1 MGTRKLVAAIL
12 AFSLALGGSEARAQ
26 GTREVTGKVT
36 QVGGMPLAEASV
48 TVLGQPIGARTN
60 EAGEYRLRVPA
71 GEVTLLVRAIGYKR
85 SSVKVGASASTQD
98 FSLEKDVLQLEGV
111 TVTGAATTI
120 DRRNATTAV
129 ASVNTDELNRVPGRS
144 IENQLSGKVLGARIF
159 ENNGAPGGGA
169 QIQIRGATSILGQ
182 GDPLYVIDGV
192 IVSNA
197 SIPNAANSISRA
209 GGGVGG
215 GQDNA
220 VNRLADINPSDI
232 ESVEVLKSAAASA
245 IYGSRATNGVV
256 VITTKRGRSGAPS
269 WNITQRVG
277 TAALFRKIG
286 FRRWDT
292 ISDLVPANDPLTTA
306 NESTEWVGN
315 AAAIP
320 IAQAL
325 CNPNCTNYDY
335 EQQIFGRTDPTY
347 ETLLSTRGGAGNTK
361 YFASVSDKQEA
372 GIMLRTGAR
381 RTSGRINIDQTIGDN
396 LTLSGGLG
404 VTRNFNQRGITNNNN
419 AGISPT
425 YDLGYIPHVIDF
437 RRQADG
443 SWPVNPFYAGGSSV
457 SNPIANTE
465 YIKNNEEVWRQTG
478 NIRIAYQAF
487 SNAQHNVNVSYSA
500 GLDRF
505 HQDGLGFS
513 PPFLQFEPNDNFS
526 GTSSVSTSQNFQ
538 MNQGVNVVWT
548 WTPTIPWINSM
559 TTSFGGT
566 AEDQTL
572 KTYRTRGRGLLPTV
586 GLSSG
591 AAETVVEDGRTAF
604 KDQSLY
610 LNEQA
615 LFLNEALSVAVG
627 VRMDRSSAN
636 GDREQYYTFP
646 KYSAAYRFEKP
657 WWASEYTDEI
667 KLRASWG
674 QSGNRPRWAD
684 RDVLFANGGILD
696 GRGSLVSAGT
706 LGNPNIKPETMSET
720 DVGIDASFFGQR
732 MNFEVTRY
740 ERVITDLLLTFPLPP
755 SSGLTQQIVNGGQL
769 SVKGW
774 EFGIT
779 GVPYQS
785 GQFTWTS
792 RMNYTSN
799 VQNVDNLEVDGQRVP
814 DFAVLGSFGATYG
827 RNRIAQGLR
836 STLIWANAPLGA
848 GGAVRD
854 TIVGD
859 ANPYHQTQ
867 FVNDFTFGRWNV
879 STLLDWRNGGLVSN
893 MTNNLWDEG
902 GNSRD
907 FDEPQPGTNTTKGLH
922 RYYDRFSAGDSR
934 VYIQS
939 GTYLKLREVTVSY
952 SAPAAFTAKYL
963 RGAKDL
969 RLSLSGRNLWVK
981 TDYWS
986 YDPEFNNFGNTNF
999 NRFIDLAPFPT
1010 SRQFFFSVDVGY

>member
-1 MGTRKLVAAIL
+1 MGTRKLVVAIL
-12 AFSLALGGSEARAQ
+12 AFCLALGGTEARAQ
-26 GTREVTGKVT
+26 GTREITGKVT
-36 QVGGMPLAEASV
+36 QVGGSPLADASV

-60 EAGEYRLRVPA
+60 AGGEYRLRVSQ
-71 GEVTLLVRAIGYKR
+71 GEVTLLVRAISYKR
-85 SSVKVGASASTQD
+85 VSVKVGASASTQD

-129 ASVNTDELNRVPGRS
+129 AAVNTDELNRVPARS
-144 IENQLSGKVLGARIF
+144 IENQLSGKILGARVF

-169 QIQIRGATSILGQ
+169 QIQIRGSTSIIGQ

-209 GGGVGG
+209 GGGIGG
-215 GQDNA
+215 GQDNQ
-220 VNRLADINPSDI
+220 VNRLADINPADI

-286 FRRWDT
+286 FRQWDT
-292 ISDLVPANDPLTTA
+292 ISDLVPTGPGSD
-306 NESTEWVGN
+306 STQWVGN
-315 AAAIP
+315 AAAV
-320 IAQAL
+320 AAARSL
-325 CNPNCTNYDY
+325 CTPNCTNYDY

-347 ETLLSTRGGAGNTK
+347 ETILSTRGGAGNTK
-361 YFASVSDKQEA
+361 YFGSVSDKQEA

-381 RTSGRINIDQTIGDN
+381 RTAARLNLDQTVGSNFTIAA
-396 LTLSGGLG
+396 GLG
-404 VTRNFNQRGITNNNN
+404 ITRNFNQRGITNNNN

-425 YDLGYIPHVIDF
+425 YDLGYIPHIIDM
-437 RRQADG
+437 RQRADG
-443 SWPVNPFYAGGSSV
+443 SYPVNPFYAGGSSV
-457 SNPIANTE
+457 SNPFANAE
-465 YIKNNEEVWRQTG
+465 FIKNDEEVWRQTA
-478 NIRIAYQAF
+478 NVRFAYQAY
-487 SNAQHNVNVSYSA
+487 SSAQHNVNVSYSA

-505 HQDGLGFS
+505 HQDGIGFS

-526 GTSSVSTSQNFQ
+526 GTSSISTSQVFQ
-538 MNQGVNVVWT
+538 MNQGVNVIWT
-548 WTPTIPWINSM
+548 WTPRIAWINSM

-566 AEDQTL
+566 SENQAT

-615 LFLNEALSVAVG
+615 LFLNERLSMAAG
-627 VRMDRSSAN
+627 FRADRSSAN
-636 GDREQYYTFP
+636 GDREKYYFFP
-646 KYSAAYRFEKP
+646 KVSAAYRFEKP
-657 WWASEYTDEI
+657 FWATEYTDEI

-684 RDVLFANGGILD
+684 RDVLFANGGIID
-696 GRGSLVSAGT
+696 GRGSLVSAAT
-706 LGNPNIKPETMSET
+706 LGNPLIQPETMSEV
-720 DVGIDASFFGQR
+720 DMGIDASFLKQR
-732 MNFEVTRY
+732 LNVEVTRY
-740 ERVITDLLLTFPLPP
+740 QRIISNLLLTFPLPP
-755 SSGLTQQIVNGGQL
+755 SSGLGNQVVNGGQL

-774 EFGIT
+774 EVGLTGIPIQT
-779 GVPYQS
+779 

-792 RMNYTSN
+792 RINYTTN
-799 VQNVDNLEVDGQRVP
+799 IQKVDNITVNGQRVP
-814 DFAVLGSFGATYG
+814 DFAVPGSFGATYG
-827 RNRIAQGLR
+827 RNRIASGLR
-836 STLIWANAPLGA
+836 STLVWANAPLGV

-867 FVNDFTFGRWNV
+867 FSNDFTYGRWTM
-879 STLLDWRNGGLVSN
+879 STLLDWRNGGMVSN
-893 MTNNLWDEG
+893 MTMNLWDEG

-907 FDEPQPGTNTTKGLH
+907 FDEPFNGTTKGLY
-922 RYYDRFSAGDSR
+922 RYYDTFSAGDSR
-934 VYIQS
+934 IYIQP

-952 SAPAAFTAKYL
+952 AAPASFTAKYL
-963 RGAKDL
+963 KGAKDL

-981 TDYWS
+981 TNYWS

>member
-12 AFSLALGGSEARAQ
+12 AFCLALGGTEARAQ

-36 QVGGMPLAEASV
+36 QVGGQPLAEASV
-48 TVLGQPIGARTN
+48 TVLGQAIGARTN
-60 EAGEYRLRVPA
+60 ESGEYRLRVPQ
-71 GEVTLLVRAIGYKR
+71 GEVTLLVRAIGFKR
-85 SSVKVGASASTQD
+85 ASVKVAAGASTQD
-98 FSLEKDVLQLEGV
+98 FALEKDVLQLEGV
-111 TVTGAATTI
+111 TVTGQATTI
-120 DRRNATTAV
+120 DKRNATTAV
-129 ASVNTDELNRVPGRS
+129 ASVNTDELNRVPARS
-144 IENQLSGKVLGARIF
+144 LENQLSGKVLGARIF

-169 QIQIRGATSILGQ
+169 QVQIRGATSILGQ

-209 GGGVGG
+209 GGGIGG
-215 GQDNA
+215 GQDNQ

-277 TAALFRKIG
+277 TAALYRKIG
-286 FRRWDT
+286 FRQWDT
-292 ISDLVPANDPLTTA
+292 ISDLVPANDPLTSA
-306 NESTEWVGN
+306 NESTQWVGN

-325 CNPNCTNYDY
+325 CTPNCTNYDY

-381 RTSGRINIDQTIGDN
+381 RTAGRINIDQTINQN
-396 LTLSGGLG
+396 LTLSAGLG
-404 VTRNFNQRGITNNNN
+404 ITRNFNQRGITNNNN

-437 RRQADG
+437 RRKADG
-443 SWPVNPFYAGGSSV
+443 SWPVNPFYAGGTSV

-478 NIRIAYQAF
+478 NIRVAYQAF
-487 SNAQHNVNVSYSA
+487 SSAQHNVNVSYQA

-513 PPFLQFEPNDNFS
+513 PPFLQFEPNDNFA
-526 GTSSVSTSQNFQ
+526 GTSSVSTTQNFQ

-548 WTPTIPWINSM
+548 WTPTISWINNV

-566 AEDQTL
+566 AEDQVT

-615 LFLNEALSVAVG
+615 LFLNEALSVALG
-627 VRMDRSSAN
+627 FRMDRSSTN
-636 GDREQYYTFP
+636 GDREKYYMFP

-657 WWASEYTDEI
+657 WWASQYTDELKI
-667 KLRASWG
+667 RASWG

-684 RDVLFANGGILD
+684 RDVLFANGGIID

-706 LGNPNIKPETMSET
+706 LGNPNIRPETMSET
-720 DVGIDASFFGQR
+720 DVGIDGSFLNQR
-732 MNFEVTRY
+732 LNFELTRY
-740 ERVITDLLLTFPLPP
+740 VCTITDLLLTFPLPP
-755 SSGLTQQIVNGGQL
+755 SSGLAQQIVNGGQM

-779 GVPYQS
+779 GVPIQR
-785 GQFTWTS
+785 GEFTWTS

-799 VQNVDNLEVDGQRVP
+799 VQTVDNLLVDGQIVP
-814 DFAVLGSFGATYG
+814 DFAVPGSFGATYG
-827 RNRIAQGLR
+827 RNRIATGLR
-836 STLIWANAPLGA
+836 STLVWANAPLGA

-867 FVNDFTFGRWNV
+867 FVNDFSYGRWTV

-907 FDEPQPGTNTTKGLH
+907 FDEPFNGTTKGLY
-922 RYYDRFSAGDSR
+922 RYYDTFSAGDSR
-934 VYIQS
+934 VYIQP
-939 GTYLKLREVTVSY
+939 GTYLKLREITVSY
-952 SAPAAFTAKYL
+952 AALVSFTAKYF

-969 RLSLSGRNLWVK
+969 RVSLSGRNLWVK

>member
-1 MGTRKLVAAIL
+1 MGTRKLVVAIL
-12 AFSLALGGSEARAQ
+12 AFCLALGGTEARAQ
-26 GTREVTGKVT
+26 GTREITGKVT
-36 QVGGMPLAEASV
+36 QVGGSPLADASV

-60 EAGEYRLRVPA
+60 AGGEYRLRVSQ
-71 GEVTLLVRAIGYKR
+71 GEVTLLVRAISYKR
-85 SSVKVGASASTQD
+85 VSVKVGASASTQD

-129 ASVNTDELNRVPGRS
+129 AAVNTDELNRVPARS
-144 IENQLSGKVLGARIF
+144 IENQLSGKILGARVF

-169 QIQIRGATSILGQ
+169 QIQIRGSTSIIGQ

-209 GGGVGG
+209 GGGIGG
-215 GQDNA
+215 GQDNQ

-286 FRRWDT
+286 FRQWDT
-292 ISDLVPANDPLTTA
+292 ISDLVPTGPGSD
-306 NESTEWVGN
+306 STQWVGN
-315 AAAIP
+315 AAAV
-320 IAQAL
+320 AAARSL
-325 CNPNCTNYDY
+325 CTPNCTNYDY

-347 ETLLSTRGGAGNTK
+347 ETILSTRGGAGNTK
-361 YFASVSDKQEA
+361 YFGSVSDKQEA

-381 RTSGRINIDQTIGDN
+381 RTAARLNLDQTVGSNFTIAA
-396 LTLSGGLG
+396 GLG
-404 VTRNFNQRGITNNNN
+404 ITRNFNQRGITNNNN

-425 YDLGYIPHVIDF
+425 YDLGYIPHIIDM
-437 RRQADG
+437 RQRADG
-443 SWPVNPFYAGGSSV
+443 SYPVNPFYAGGSSV
-457 SNPIANTE
+457 SNPFANAE
-465 YIKNNEEVWRQTG
+465 FIKNNEEVWRQTA
-478 NIRIAYQAF
+478 NVRFAYQAY
-487 SNAQHNVNVSYSA
+487 SSAQHNVNVSYSA

-505 HQDGLGFS
+505 HQDGIGFS

-526 GTSSVSTSQNFQ
+526 GTSSISTSQVFQ
-538 MNQGVNVVWT
+538 MNQGVNVIWT
-548 WTPTIPWINSM
+548 WTPRIAWINSM

-566 AEDQTL
+566 SENQAT

-615 LFLNEALSVAVG
+615 LFLNERLSMAAG
-627 VRMDRSSAN
+627 FRADRSSAN
-636 GDREQYYTFP
+636 GDREKYYFFP
-646 KYSAAYRFEKP
+646 KVSAAYRFEKP
-657 WWASEYTDEI
+657 FWATEYTDEI

-684 RDVLFANGGILD
+684 RDVLFANGGIID
-696 GRGSLVSAGT
+696 GRGSLVSAAT
-706 LGNPNIKPETMSET
+706 LGNPLIQPETMSEV
-720 DVGIDASFFGQR
+720 DMGIDASFLKQR
-732 MNFEVTRY
+732 LNVEVTRY
-740 ERVITDLLLTFPLPP
+740 QRIISNLLLTFPLPP
-755 SSGLTQQIVNGGQL
+755 SSGLGNQVVNGGQL

-774 EFGIT
+774 EVGLTGIPIQT
-779 GVPYQS
+779 

-792 RMNYTSN
+792 RINYTTN
-799 VQNVDNLEVDGQRVP
+799 IQKVDNITVNGQRVP
-814 DFAVLGSFGATYG
+814 DFAVPGSFGATYG
-827 RNRIAQGLR
+827 RNRIASGLR
-836 STLIWANAPLGA
+836 STLVWANAPLGV

-867 FVNDFTFGRWNV
+867 FSNDFTYGRWTM
-879 STLLDWRNGGLVSN
+879 STLLDWRNGGMVSN
-893 MTNNLWDEG
+893 MTMNLWDEG

-907 FDEPQPGTNTTKGLH
+907 FDEPFNGTTKGLY
-922 RYYDRFSAGDSR
+922 RYYDTFSAGDSR
-934 VYIQS
+934 IYIQP

-952 SAPAAFTAKYL
+952 AAPASFTAKYL
-963 RGAKDL
+963 KGAKDL

-981 TDYWS
+981 TNYWS

>member
-12 AFSLALGGSEARAQ
+12 ALALAFGGSNVQAQ

-36 QVGGMPLAEASV
+36 QVGGAPLAEASV
-48 TVLGQPIGARTN
+48 TVLGQPIGARSN
-60 EAGEYRLRVPA
+60 ESGEYRLRVPA
-71 GEVTLLVRAIGYKR
+71 GEVTLLVRAIGFKR
-85 SSVKVGASASTQD
+85 MSVKVGANATTQD
-98 FSLEKDVLQLEGV
+98 FALEKDVLQLEGV
-111 TVTGAATTI
+111 TVTGQATTV
-120 DRRNATTAV
+120 DRRNATTPVAAV
-129 ASVNTDELNRVPGRS
+129 NAEELNRVPARS
-144 IENQLSGKVLGARIF
+144 IENQLSGKILGARIF

-169 QIQIRGATSILGQ
+169 QVQIRGATSILGQ

-269 WNITQRVG
+269 WNLTQRVG
-277 TAALFRKIG
+277 TAALYRKIG
-286 FRRWDT
+286 FRQWED
-292 ISDLVPANDPLTTA
+292 INALVPGGTDFT
-306 NESTEWVGN
+306 WIGN
-315 AAAIP
+315 AAALDE
-320 IAQAL
+320 AQAA
-325 CNPNCTNYDY
+325 CNPTCTNYDY
-335 EQQIFGRTDPTY
+335 EQQLFGRTDPTF
-347 ETLLSTRGGAGNTK
+347 ETILSTRGGAGNTK

-381 RTSGRINIDQTIGDN
+381 RTSGRINIDQTLGSKVTI
-396 LTLSGGLG
+396 SAGLG

-425 YDLGYIPHVIDF
+425 YDLGYIPHVMDF
-437 RRQADG
+437 RQRADG
-443 SWPVNPFYAGGSSV
+443 SWPVNPFYAGGTSV
-457 SNPIANTE
+457 SNPFANAE

-478 NIRIAYQAF
+478 NVRFAYQAF
-487 SNAQHNVNVSYSA
+487 SNAQHNINVSYQA

-505 HQDGLGFS
+505 HQDGVGFS
-513 PPFLQFEPNDNFS
+513 PPFLQFEPNDNFA
-526 GTSSVSTSQNFQ
+526 GTSSIATSMVMQ
-538 MNQGVNVVWT
+538 MNQSVNLVHT
-548 WTPTIPWINSM
+548 WTPTLPWINSL
-559 TTSFGGT
+559 TTSVGGT
-566 AEDQTL
+566 AESQAL

-586 GLSSG
+586 GLSAG
-591 AAETVVEDGRTAF
+591 AQETVVEDGRQEF
-604 KDQSLY
+604 RDQSLY

-615 LFLNEALSVAVG
+615 LLLNEALSVAIG
-627 VRMDRSSAN
+627 FRMDRSSAN
-636 GDREQYYTFP
+636 GDQEKYYLFP

-657 WWASEYTDEI
+657 WWASQYTDEI

-674 QSGNRPRWAD
+674 QSGNRPRYAD
-684 RDVLFANGGILD
+684 RDLLFANAGIID
-696 GRGSLVSAGT
+696 GRAGLVAAGT
-706 LGNPNIKPETMSET
+706 LGNPAITPETMSET
-720 DVGIDASFFGQR
+720 DIGIDASFLNQR
-732 MNFEVTRY
+732 INFELTNY
-740 ERVITDLLLTFPLPP
+740 SRVITDLLLTFPLPP
-755 SSGLTQQIVNGGQL
+755 SSGLAQQIVNGGQM

-779 GVPYQS
+779 GIPVQR

-792 RMNYTSN
+792 RINFTTN
-799 VQNVDNLEVDGQRVP
+799 EQTVDNLLVNGAIVP
-814 DFAVLGSFGATYG
+814 DFAVPGSFGATYG
-827 RNRIAQGLR
+827 RNRIASGLR
-836 STLIWANAPLGA
+836 STLVWANAPLRPNGA
-848 GGAVRD
+848 GGFVAVD

-867 FVNDFTFGRWNV
+867 FTNDFTYGRWTM
-879 STLLDWRNGGLVSN
+879 STLFDWRNGGLVSN

-907 FDEPQPGTNTTKGLH
+907 FDKPFGSTTLGDYRYNQTFGSGDSRIYIQPGT
-922 RYYDRFSAGDSR
+922 F
-934 VYIQS
+934 
-939 GTYLKLREVTVSY
+939 LKLREITVSY
-952 SAPAAFTAKYL
+952 QAPNAFVNKWL
-963 RGAKDL
+963 KGAKDL
-969 RLSLSGRNLWVK
+969 RVSLSGRNLWVK

-1010 SRQFFFSVDVGY
+1010 SRQFFFSVDLGY

>member
-1 MGTRKLVAAIL
+1 MGTRKLVVAIL
-12 AFSLALGGSEARAQ
+12 ATCLALGGTEARAQ
-26 GTREVTGKVT
+26 GTREITGKVT
-36 QVGGMPLAEASV
+36 QVGGSPLVDASV

-60 EAGEYRLRVPA
+60 AGGEYRLRVPQ
-71 GEVTLLVRAIGYKR
+71 GEVTLLVRAISYKR
-85 SSVKVGASASTQD
+85 VSVKVAANSATQD
-98 FSLEKDVLQLEGV
+98 FALEKDVLQLEGV

-129 ASVNTDELNRVPGRS
+129 AAVNTEELNRVPARS
-144 IENQLSGKVLGARIF
+144 IENQLSGKILGARVF

-169 QIQIRGATSILGQ
+169 QIQIRGSTSIIGQ

-209 GGGVGG
+209 GGGIGG
-215 GQDNA
+215 GQDNQ
-220 VNRLADINPSDI
+220 VNRLADINPADI
-232 ESVEVLKSAAASA
+232 ENVEVLKSAAASA

-269 WNITQRVG
+269 WNVTQRVG
-277 TAALFRKIG
+277 TAALYRKIG
-286 FRRWDT
+286 FRQWDT
-292 ISDLVPANDPLTTA
+292 ISDLVPAGD
-306 NESTEWVGN
+306 STLWVGN
-315 AAAIP
+315 AAAVGV
-320 IAQAL
+320 ARSL
-325 CNPNCTNYDY
+325 CTPNCTNYDY
-335 EQQIFGRTDPTY
+335 EQQLFGRTDPTF
-347 ETLLSTRGGAGNTK
+347 ETLLSTRGGSGNTK
-361 YFASVSDKQEA
+361 YFGSVFDRQEA

-381 RTSGRINIDQTIGDN
+381 RTGARLNLDQTVGQNFTI
-396 LTLSGGLG
+396 SAGLG
-404 VTRNFNQRGITNNNN
+404 ITRNFNQRGITNNNN

-437 RRQADG
+437 RQLPDG
-443 SWPVNPFYAGGSSV
+443 SYPVNPFYAGGSSV

-465 YIKNNEEVWRQTG
+465 FIKNNEEVWRQTG
-478 NIRIAYQAF
+478 NVRFAYQALTT
-487 SNAQHNVNVSYSA
+487 AQHNVNISYSA

-505 HQDGLGFS
+505 HQDGIGFS
-513 PPFLQFEPNDNFS
+513 PPFLQFEPNDNFA
-526 GTSSVSTSQNFQ
+526 GTSSISTSQVFQ
-538 MNQGVNVVWT
+538 MNQGVNVIWT
-548 WTPTIPWINSM
+548 WTPAISWINNL

-566 AEDQTL
+566 AEDQAT

-615 LFLNEALSVAVG
+615 LFLNERLSLAAG
-627 VRMDRSSAN
+627 FRADRSSAN
-636 GDREQYYTFP
+636 GDREKYYFFP
-646 KYSAAYRFEKP
+646 KVSAAYRFEKP

-667 KLRASWG
+667 KLRGSWG

-684 RDVLFANGGILD
+684 RDVLFANGGIID
-696 GRGSLVSAGT
+696 GRGSLVSAGG
-706 LGNPNIKPETMSET
+706 LGNPNIRPETMSEV
-720 DVGIDASFFGQR
+720 DFGIDASFLSQR
-732 MNFEVTRY
+732 LNFEVTKYQRIIS
-740 ERVITDLLLTFPLPP
+740 ELLLTFPLPP
-755 SSGLTQQIVNGGQL
+755 SSGLGNQVVNGGQL

-774 EFGIT
+774 EVGLTGIP
-779 GVPYQS
+779 VQR

-792 RMNYTSN
+792 RINYTSN
-799 VQNVDNLEVDGQRVP
+799 RQNVDNITVDGQRVP
-814 DFAVLGSFGATYG
+814 DFAVPGSFGATYG
-827 RNRIAQGLR
+827 RNRIASGLR
-836 STLIWANAPLGA
+836 STLIWANAPLGV

-867 FVNDFTFGRWNV
+867 FTNDFTYGRWTM

-907 FDEPQPGTNTTKGLH
+907 FDEPFQGTTKGLY
-922 RYYDRFSAGDSR
+922 RYNDTFAAGDSR
-934 VYIQS
+934 VYIQNGS
-939 GTYLKLREVTVSY
+939 YLKLREVTVSY
-952 SAPAAFTAKYL
+952 AAPASFTAKYL

>member
-1 MGTRKLVAAIL
+1 MGTRRLVAGIL
-12 AFSLALGGSEARAQ
+12 ALSLAFGGSNVQAQ
-26 GTREVTGKVT
+26 GTREITGKVT
-36 QVGGMPLAEASV
+36 QVGGSPLADASV
-48 TVLGQPIGARTN
+48 TVLGQAIGARSN
-60 EAGEYRLRVPA
+60 EAGEYRLRVPQ
-71 GEVTLLVRAIGYKR
+71 GEVTLLVRAIGFKR
-85 SSVKVGASASTQD
+85 MTAKVAAGANTQD
-98 FSLEKDVLQLEGV
+98 FALEKDVLQLEGV
-111 TVTGAATTI
+111 TVTGAATTV
-120 DRRNATTAV
+120 DKRNATTAV
-129 ASVNTDELNRVPGRS
+129 SSVNTAELNNVPGRS

-197 SIPNAANSISRA
+197 TIPNGLNSISRA
-209 GGGVGG
+209 GGGIGG
-215 GQDNA
+215 VQDNA
-220 VNRLADINPSDI
+220 VNRLADINPSEI

-256 VITTKRGRSGAPS
+256 VITTKRGRAGAPS
-269 WNITQRVG
+269 WNVTQRVG

-292 ISDLVPANDPLTTA
+292 ISDLVPADDPLTSA
-306 NESTEWVGN
+306 NESIQWVGN
-315 AAAIP
+315 SAAIP

-335 EQQIFGRTDPTY
+335 EQQIFGRTDPTF
-347 ETLLSTRGGAGNTK
+347 ETILSTRGGAGNTK
-361 YFASVSDKQEA
+361 YFASVGDKQEA

-381 RTSGRINIDQTIGDN
+381 RTTGRFNLDQTIGQK

-443 SWPVNPFYAGGSSV
+443 SYPVNPFYAGGSSV
-457 SNPIANTE
+457 SNPIANAE
-465 YIKNNEEVWRQTG
+465 FIKNNEETWRQNG
-478 NIRIAYQAF
+478 NFRAAYQAF
-487 SNAQHNVNVSYSA
+487 ANAQHNVNISYQA

-505 HQDGLGFS
+505 QQEGIAYS
-513 PPFLQFEPNDNFS
+513 PNFLQFESNDGQA
-526 GTSSVSTSQNFQ
+526 GTSAVSSAQVFQ
-538 MNQGVNVVWT
+538 MNQGINVVWT
-548 WTPTIPWINSM
+548 WTPAISWIGNL

-566 AEDQTL
+566 AEEQSQR
-572 KTYRTRGRGLLPTV
+572 TYRTLGRGLIPTV
-586 GLSSG
+586 GVSSG
-591 AAETVVEDGRTAF
+591 AAVTTVEDGRNAF
-604 KDQSLY
+604 KDQSYY

-615 LFLNEALSVAVG
+615 LLLDEKLSVAAG
-627 VRMDRSSAN
+627 FRMDRSSAN
-636 GDREQYYTFP
+636 GDREKFYLFP

-657 WWASEYTDEI
+657 FWASQYTDEI

-674 QSGNRPRWAD
+674 QSGNRPNFGN
-684 RDVLFANGGILD
+684 RDILFANGGILD
-696 GRGSLVSAGT
+696 GRGSLVAAGT
-706 LGNPNIKPETMSET
+706 LGNPNIKPETMTET
-720 DVGIDASFFGQR
+720 DLGIDASFLGQR
-732 MNFEVTRY
+732 VNFELTRY
-740 ERVITDLLLTFPLPP
+740 QRIISDLLLNFPLPN
-755 SSGLTQQIVNGGQL
+755 SSGLTQQVVNGGQM

-779 GVPYQS
+779 AIPVQRGD
-785 GQFTWTS
+785 FTWTS
-792 RMNYTSN
+792 RMNFTN
-799 VQNVDNLEVDGQRVP
+799 NRQVVDNLLVDGQRVP
-814 DFAVLGSFGATYG
+814 DFAAPGSFGATYG
-827 RNRIAQGLR
+827 RNRIASGLR
-836 STLIWANAPLGA
+836 STLVWANAPLGV

-867 FVNDFTFGRWNV
+867 FTNDFSWRNWTL

-907 FDEPQPGTNTTKGLH
+907 FDEPFRGTTKGLY
-922 RYYDRFSAGDSR
+922 RYYDTFSAGDSR
-934 VYIQS
+934 VYIQP
-939 GTYLKLREVTVSY
+939 GTFLKLREITVSY
-952 SAPAAFTAKYL
+952 AAPSSFTAKYL

-969 RLSLSGRNLWVK
+969 RMSLSGRNLFVR

>member
-1 MGTRKLVAAIL
+1 MGTRKLVVAIL
-12 AFSLALGGSEARAQ
+12 AFCLALGGTEARAQ
-26 GTREVTGKVT
+26 GTREITGKVT
-36 QVGGMPLAEASV
+36 QVGGSPLADASV

-60 EAGEYRLRVPA
+60 AGGEYRLRVSQ
-71 GEVTLLVRAIGYKR
+71 GEVTLLVRAISYKR
-85 SSVKVGASASTQD
+85 VSVKVGASASTQD

-129 ASVNTDELNRVPGRS
+129 AAVNTDELNRVPARS
-144 IENQLSGKVLGARIF
+144 IENQLSGKILGARVF

-169 QIQIRGATSILGQ
+169 QIQIRGSTSIIGQ

-209 GGGVGG
+209 GGGIGG
-215 GQDNA
+215 GQDNQ

-286 FRRWDT
+286 FRQWDT
-292 ISDLVPANDPLTTA
+292 ISDLVPTGPGSD
-306 NESTEWVGN
+306 STQWVGN
-315 AAAIP
+315 AAAV
-320 IAQAL
+320 AAARSL
-325 CNPNCTNYDY
+325 CTPNCTNYDY

-347 ETLLSTRGGAGNTK
+347 ETILSTRGGAGNTK
-361 YFASVSDKQEA
+361 YFGSVSDKQEA
-372 GIMLRTGAR
+372 GIVLRTGAR
-381 RTSGRINIDQTIGDN
+381 RTAARLNLDQTVGSNFTIAA
-396 LTLSGGLG
+396 GLG
-404 VTRNFNQRGITNNNN
+404 ITRNFNQRGITNNNN

-425 YDLGYIPHVIDF
+425 YDLGYIPHIIDM
-437 RRQADG
+437 RQRADG
-443 SWPVNPFYAGGSSV
+443 SYPVNPFYAGGSSV
-457 SNPIANTE
+457 SNPFANAE
-465 YIKNNEEVWRQTG
+465 FIKNDEEVWRQTA
-478 NIRIAYQAF
+478 NVRFAYQAY
-487 SNAQHNVNVSYSA
+487 SSAQHNVNVSYSA

-505 HQDGLGFS
+505 HQDGIGFS

-526 GTSSVSTSQNFQ
+526 GTSSISTSQVFQ
-538 MNQGVNVVWT
+538 MNQGVNVIWT
-548 WTPTIPWINSM
+548 WTPRIAWINSM

-566 AEDQTL
+566 SENQAT

-615 LFLNEALSVAVG
+615 LFLNERLSMAAG
-627 VRMDRSSAN
+627 FRADRSSAN
-636 GDREQYYTFP
+636 GDREKYYFFP
-646 KYSAAYRFEKP
+646 KVSAAYRFEKP
-657 WWASEYTDEI
+657 FWATEYTDEI

-684 RDVLFANGGILD
+684 RDVLFANGGIID
-696 GRGSLVSAGT
+696 GRGSLVSAAT
-706 LGNPNIKPETMSET
+706 LGNPLIQPETMSEV
-720 DVGIDASFFGQR
+720 DMGIDASFLKQR
-732 MNFEVTRY
+732 LNVEVTRY
-740 ERVITDLLLTFPLPP
+740 QRIISNLLLTFPLPP
-755 SSGLTQQIVNGGQL
+755 SSGLGNQVVNGGQL

-774 EFGIT
+774 EVGLTGIPIQT
-779 GVPYQS
+779 GE
-785 GQFTWTS
+785 FTWTS
-792 RMNYTSN
+792 RINYTTN
-799 VQNVDNLEVDGQRVP
+799 IQKVDNITVNGQRVP
-814 DFAVLGSFGATYG
+814 DFAVPGSFGATYG
-827 RNRIAQGLR
+827 RNRIASGLR
-836 STLIWANAPLGA
+836 STLVWANAPLGV
-848 GGAVRD
+848 GGLVSD

-867 FVNDFTFGRWNV
+867 FSNDFTYGRWTM
-879 STLLDWRNGGLVSN
+879 STLLDWRNGGMVSN
-893 MTNNLWDEG
+893 MTMNLWDEG

-907 FDEPQPGTNTTKGLH
+907 FDEPFNGTTKGLY
-922 RYYDRFSAGDSR
+922 RYYDTFSAGDSR
-934 VYIQS
+934 IYIQP

-952 SAPAAFTAKYL
+952 AAPASFTAKYL
-963 RGAKDL
+963 KGAKDL

-981 TDYWS
+981 TNYWS

>member
-1 MGTRKLVAAIL
+1 MGTRRLAAAIL
-12 AFSLALGGSEARAQ
+12 ALALSFGGTTAAAQ
-26 GTREVTGKVT
+26 GTREITGKVT
-36 QVGGMPLAEASV
+36 QVGGAPLADASV
-48 TVLGQPIGARTN
+48 TVLGQAIGARTN
-60 EAGEYRLRVPA
+60 EAGDYRLRVPQ
-71 GEVTLLVRAIGYKR
+71 GEVTLLVRAIGFKR
-85 SSVKVGASASTQD
+85 MTTKVAANATTQN

-120 DRRNATTAV
+120 DKRNATTPV
-129 ASVNTDELNRVPGRS
+129 AAVNTEELNRTPARS

-182 GDPLYVIDGV
+182 GDPLYVIDGI

-197 SIPNAANSISRA
+197 SIPNAANSVTRA
-209 GGGVGG
+209 GGGIGG
-215 GQDNA
+215 GQDNS
-220 VNRLADINPSDI
+220 VNRLADINPQDI

-269 WNITQRVG
+269 WNVTQRVG
-277 TAALFRKIG
+277 TAALYRKIG
-286 FRRWDT
+286 FREWGT
-292 ISDLVPANDPLTTA
+292 INDLVPAGTA
-306 NESTEWVGN
+306 ADSIQWVGN

-335 EQQIFGRTDPTY
+335 EQQLYGRTDPTF
-347 ETLLSTRGGAGNTK
+347 ETILSTRGGAGNTK

-372 GIMLRTGAR
+372 GIMLLTGAR
-381 RTSGRINIDQTIGDN
+381 RTSGRLNIDQTIGSN
-396 LTLSGGLG
+396 LTVSGGLN
-404 VTRNFNQRGITNNNN
+404 VTRNFLQRGISNNNN

-443 SWPVNPFYAGGSSV
+443 SFPVNPFYAGGSSV
-457 SNPIANTE
+457 SNPFANQE
-465 YIKNNEEVWRQTG
+465 YIKNNEETWRQTG
-478 NIRIAYQAF
+478 NIRMAYQAF
-487 SNAQHNVNVSYSA
+487 SSAQHNVNVSYQV
-500 GLDRF
+500 GVDRF
-505 HQDGLGFS
+505 NQDGLAFS
-513 PPFLQFEPNDNFS
+513 PPFLQFEPNDNFA
-526 GTSSVSTSQNFQ
+526 GTSSVSTSNVFQ
-538 MNQGVNVVWT
+538 MNQGINVVWT
-548 WTPTIPWINSM
+548 YTPSISWIGNL

-566 AEDQTL
+566 QEEQST

-586 GLSSG
+586 GLSAG
-591 AAETVVEDGRTAF
+591 AAETVVEDIRNAT
-604 KDQSLY
+604 KDQSIY

-615 LFLNEALSVAVG
+615 LLLDEKLSVNAG
-627 VRMDRSSAN
+627 FRMDRSSVN
-636 GDREQYYTFP
+636 GDREKYYLFP
-646 KYSAAYRFEKP
+646 KYSAAYRFEQP

-674 QSGNRPRWAD
+674 QSGNRPRFGD
-684 RDVLFANGGILD
+684 RDILFANAGIID
-696 GRGSLVSAGT
+696 GRGALVSAGT
-706 LGNPNIKPETMSET
+706 LGNTTIKPEILTET
-720 DVGIDASFFGQR
+720 DIGVDLSFFGQR
-732 MNFEVTRY
+732 LNMEITNYNRT
-740 ERVITDLLLTFPLPP
+740 ITDLLLTFPLPQ
-755 SSGLTQQIVNGGQL
+755 SSGLTQQIINGGQL

-774 EFGIT
+774 EFGVT
-779 GVPYQS
+779 GVPIQR
-785 GQFTWTS
+785 GNFTWTS
-792 RMNYTSN
+792 RMNFSN
-799 VQNVDNLEVDGQRVP
+799 NKQMVDTIPVPNFNVG
-814 DFAVLGSFGATYG
+814 GSFGATYG
-827 RNRIAQGLR
+827 RNRIVNGQR
-836 STLIWANAPLGA
+836 STLVWANAPLGA

-867 FVNDFTFGRWNV
+867 FINDFSYKSWTL

-907 FDEPQPGTNTTKGLH
+907 FDEPFQGTTKGLY
-922 RYYDRFSAGDSR
+922 RYYDTFSAGDSR
-934 VYIQS
+934 VYIEP
-939 GTYLKLREVTVSY
+939 GTFLKLREITVSY
-952 SAPAAFTAKYL
+952 AAPAAFTAKYL

-969 RLSLSGRNLWVK
+969 RVSLSGRNLWVK

>member
-1 MGTRKLVAAIL
+1 MGTRKLVVAIL
-12 AFSLALGGSEARAQ
+12 AFCLALGGTEARAQ
-26 GTREVTGKVT
+26 GTREITGKVT
-36 QVGGMPLAEASV
+36 QVGGSPLADASV

-60 EAGEYRLRVPA
+60 AGGEYRLRVSQ
-71 GEVTLLVRAIGYKR
+71 GEVTLLVRAISYKR
-85 SSVKVGASASTQD
+85 VSVKVGASASTQD

-129 ASVNTDELNRVPGRS
+129 AAVNTDELNRVPARS
-144 IENQLSGKVLGARIF
+144 IENQLSGKILGARVF

-169 QIQIRGATSILGQ
+169 QIQIRGSTSIIGQ

-209 GGGVGG
+209 GGGIGG
-215 GQDNA
+215 GQDNQ
-220 VNRLADINPSDI
+220 VNRLADINPADI

-286 FRRWDT
+286 FRQWDT
-292 ISDLVPANDPLTTA
+292 ISDLVPTGPGSD
-306 NESTEWVGN
+306 STQWVGN
-315 AAAIP
+315 AAAV
-320 IAQAL
+320 AAARSL
-325 CNPNCTNYDY
+325 CTPNCTNYDY

-347 ETLLSTRGGAGNTK
+347 ETILSTRGGAGNTK
-361 YFASVSDKQEA
+361 YFGSVSDKQEA

-381 RTSGRINIDQTIGDN
+381 RTAARLNLDQTVGSNFTIAA
-396 LTLSGGLG
+396 GLG
-404 VTRNFNQRGITNNNN
+404 ITRNFNQRGITNNNN

-425 YDLGYIPHVIDF
+425 YDLGYIPHIIDM
-437 RRQADG
+437 RQRADG
-443 SWPVNPFYAGGSSV
+443 SYPVNPFYAGGSSV
-457 SNPIANTE
+457 SNPFANAE
-465 YIKNNEEVWRQTG
+465 FIKNDEEVWRQTA
-478 NIRIAYQAF
+478 NVRFAYQAY
-487 SNAQHNVNVSYSA
+487 SSAQHNVNVSYSA

-505 HQDGLGFS
+505 HQDGIGFS

-526 GTSSVSTSQNFQ
+526 GTSSISTSQVFQ
-538 MNQGVNVVWT
+538 MNQGVNVIWT
-548 WTPTIPWINSM
+548 WTPRIAWINSM

-566 AEDQTL
+566 SENQAT

-615 LFLNEALSVAVG
+615 LFLNERLSMAAG
-627 VRMDRSSAN
+627 FRADRSSAN
-636 GDREQYYTFP
+636 GDREKYYFFP
-646 KYSAAYRFEKP
+646 KVSAAYRFEKP
-657 WWASEYTDEI
+657 FWATEYTDEI

-684 RDVLFANGGILD
+684 RDVLFANGGIID
-696 GRGSLVSAGT
+696 GRGSLVSAAT
-706 LGNPNIKPETMSET
+706 LGNPLIQPETMSEV
-720 DVGIDASFFGQR
+720 DMGIDASFLKQR
-732 MNFEVTRY
+732 LNVEVTRY
-740 ERVITDLLLTFPLPP
+740 QRIISDLLLTFPLPP
-755 SSGLTQQIVNGGQL
+755 SSGLGNQVVNGGQL

-774 EFGIT
+774 EVGLTGIPIQT
-779 GVPYQS
+779 

-792 RMNYTSN
+792 RINYTTN
-799 VQNVDNLEVDGQRVP
+799 IQKVDNITVNGQRVP
-814 DFAVLGSFGATYG
+814 DFAVPGSFGATYG
-827 RNRIAQGLR
+827 RNRIASGLR
-836 STLIWANAPLGA
+836 STLVWANAPLGV

-867 FVNDFTFGRWNV
+867 FSNDFTYGRWTM
-879 STLLDWRNGGLVSN
+879 STLLDWRNGGMVSN
-893 MTNNLWDEG
+893 MTMNLWDEG

-907 FDEPQPGTNTTKGLH
+907 FDEPFNGTTKGLY
-922 RYYDRFSAGDSR
+922 RYYDTFSAGDSR
-934 VYIQS
+934 IYIQP

-952 SAPAAFTAKYL
+952 AAPASFTAKYL
-963 RGAKDL
+963 KGAKDL

-981 TDYWS
+981 TNYWS

>member
-1 MGTRKLVAAIL
+1 MGTRKLVVAIL
-12 AFSLALGGSEARAQ
+12 AFCLALGGTEARAQ
-26 GTREVTGKVT
+26 GTREITGKVT
-36 QVGGMPLAEASV
+36 QVGGSPLADASV

-60 EAGEYRLRVPA
+60 AGGEYRLRVSQ
-71 GEVTLLVRAIGYKR
+71 GEVTLLVRAISYKR
-85 SSVKVGASASTQD
+85 VSVKVGASASTQD

-129 ASVNTDELNRVPGRS
+129 AAVNTDELNRVPARS
-144 IENQLSGKVLGARIF
+144 IENQLSGKILGARVF

-169 QIQIRGATSILGQ
+169 QIQIRGSTSIIGQ

-209 GGGVGG
+209 GGGIGG
-215 GQDNA
+215 GQDNQ

-286 FRRWDT
+286 FRQWDT
-292 ISDLVPANDPLTTA
+292 ISDLVPTGPGSD
-306 NESTEWVGN
+306 STQWVGN
-315 AAAIP
+315 AAAV
-320 IAQAL
+320 AAARSL
-325 CNPNCTNYDY
+325 CTPNCTNYDY

-347 ETLLSTRGGAGNTK
+347 ETILSTRGGAGNTK
-361 YFASVSDKQEA
+361 YFGSVSDKQEA

-381 RTSGRINIDQTIGDN
+381 RTAARLNLDQTVGSNFTIAA
-396 LTLSGGLG
+396 GLG
-404 VTRNFNQRGITNNNN
+404 ITRNFNQRGITNNNN

-425 YDLGYIPHVIDF
+425 YDLGYIPHIIDM
-437 RRQADG
+437 RQRADG
-443 SWPVNPFYAGGSSV
+443 SYPVNPFYAGGSSV
-457 SNPIANTE
+457 SNPFANAE
-465 YIKNNEEVWRQTG
+465 FIKNNEEVWRQTA
-478 NIRIAYQAF
+478 NVRFAYQAY
-487 SNAQHNVNVSYSA
+487 SSAQHNVNVSYSA

-505 HQDGLGFS
+505 HQDGIGFS

-526 GTSSVSTSQNFQ
+526 GTSSISTSQVFQ
-538 MNQGVNVVWT
+538 MNQGVNVIWT
-548 WTPTIPWINSM
+548 WTPRIAWINSM

-566 AEDQTL
+566 SENQAT

-615 LFLNEALSVAVG
+615 LFLNERLSMAAG
-627 VRMDRSSAN
+627 FRADRSSAN
-636 GDREQYYTFP
+636 GDREKYYFFP
-646 KYSAAYRFEKP
+646 KVSAAYRFEKP
-657 WWASEYTDEI
+657 FWATEYTDEI

-684 RDVLFANGGILD
+684 RDVLFANGGIID
-696 GRGSLVSAGT
+696 GRGSLVSAAT
-706 LGNPNIKPETMSET
+706 LGNPLIQPETMSEV
-720 DVGIDASFFGQR
+720 DMGIDASFLKQR
-732 MNFEVTRY
+732 LNVEVTRY
-740 ERVITDLLLTFPLPP
+740 QRIISNLLLTFPLPP
-755 SSGLTQQIVNGGQL
+755 SSGLGNQVVNGGQL

-774 EFGIT
+774 EVGLTGIPIQT
-779 GVPYQS
+779 

-792 RMNYTSN
+792 RINYTTN
-799 VQNVDNLEVDGQRVP
+799 IQKVDNITVNGQRVP
-814 DFAVLGSFGATYG
+814 DFAVPGSFGATYG
-827 RNRIAQGLR
+827 RNRIASGLR
-836 STLIWANAPLGA
+836 STLVWANAPLGV
-848 GGAVRD
+848 GGLVRD

-867 FVNDFTFGRWNV
+867 FSNDFTYGRWTM
-879 STLLDWRNGGLVSN
+879 STLLDWRNGGMVSN
-893 MTNNLWDEG
+893 MTMNLWDEG

-907 FDEPQPGTNTTKGLH
+907 FDEPFNGTTKGLY
-922 RYYDRFSAGDSR
+922 RYYDTFSAGDSR
-934 VYIQS
+934 IYIQP
-939 GTYLKLREVTVSY
+939 GTYLKLREITVSY
-952 SAPAAFTAKYL
+952 AAPASFTAKYL
-963 RGAKDL
+963 KGAKDL

-981 TDYWS
+981 TNYWS